1 MKAGKTVLSVLAIAL
16 FTATAATAATAQR
29 NPETKIE
36 DSVENPFRKGRYVWD
51 ANLSLTSSTTDQD
64 DQWETEVVQNRIN
77 ADFRIGYTFI
87 DNLETGVSF
96 GAGYGVTETDAEQET
111 ETTSQSITL
120 QLFTRYYFA
129 PESRYRPFAGL
140 QGGYGRT
147 ETETDNGGADTD
159 SDSFTLGGEL
169 GCVYMMNDQWGVESL
184 YSINQSVNDNSDTL
198 SHRLSLGLI
207 IAF

>member
-1 MKAGKTVLSVLAIAL
+1 MKSGKTVLSALAFAL
-16 FTATAATAATAQR
+16 LTATIATAQ
-29 NPETKIE
+29 PKLETKTE
-36 DSVENPFRKGRYVWD
+36 NSVENPFRKGRYVWD

-87 DNLETGVSF
+87 ANLETGFSF

-111 ETTSQSITL
+111 ETTSQSISL
-120 QLFTRYYFA
+120 QLFSRYYFLQ
-129 PESRYRPFAGL
+129 ESRYRPFIGF

-147 ETETDNGGADTD
+147 ESETDNGGSDTE
-159 SDSFTLGGEL
+159 SDYFTLGGEF
-169 GCVYMMNDQWGVESL
+169 GFVYMINDQWGIESL
-184 YSINQSVNDNSDTL
+184 YSMNQSINDSSDTL